1 MTKEKTRPGF
11 KLFAERY
18 FGNFHRVVLTNLMF
32 AVPSAA
38 VFTLL
43 YFIGGVLFGDFSAAF
58 LMLAIIPLYPFYA
71 GVVMVMRD
79 IARGDRDVRVAAT
92 FFKAVKENFLP
103 FLLHGFVVCAA
114 ALISF
119 ASLSL
124 YISMLSV
131 SAIFYIILFF
141 CVIITLLLLYASFY
155 LPLLTVTYDLKL
167 RYIYKNSLL
176 MSFGEIVNNLLATLA
191 IALVMLIFLS
201 VVIFS
206 RSVIML
212 VIVLAALWALFLPAT
227 FTFCYCFFTYNGM
240 AHVMSRKS
248 EIASAGE
255 KGSQPKPEREDKLS
269 ADDFSDIDISKL
281 RDTDDFIFHNGRMIR
296 QSALLKLL
304 RERES
309 KEGEQDE

>member
-11 KLFAERY
+11 RLFAERY
-18 FGNFHRVVLTNLMF
+18 FGNFHRVVLTNLLF
-32 AVPSAA
+32 AVPSAV

-43 YFIGGVLFGDFSAAF
+43 YFVGDALFGDFSAAF

-79 IARGDRDVRVAAT
+79 IARGDADVKVAAT
-92 FFKAVKENFLP
+92 FFKAVRENFAR
-103 FLLHGFVVCAA
+103 FLLHGFAVCAA
-114 ALISF
+114 ALISY

-124 YISMLSV
+124 YISLLSA
-131 SAIFYIILFF
+131 SAVFYIVLFF
-141 CVIITLLLLYASFY
+141 CVVITLLVLYTSFY
-155 LPLLTVTYDLKL
+155 IPLLTVTYDLKL

-176 MSFGEIVNNLLATLA
+176 MSFGEIVNNLRATLA
-191 IALVMLIFLS
+191 LALVMLIFLS

-212 VIVLAALWALFLPAT
+212 VSVLAAMWALFLPAT
-227 FTFCYCFFTYNGM
+227 FTFSYCFFIYGGM
-240 AHVMSRKS
+240 AQIMSKKS
-248 EIASAGE
+248 EIAASGV
-255 KGSQPKPEREDKLS
+255 KGSQPRSDPADKLS
-269 ADDFSDIDISKL
+269 ADDFADVDVSKL

-309 KEGEQDE
+309 KEGDKDE